1 MNLFLLFV
9 LVATAPDVT
18 ILRWLSP
25 DSSKPTPF
33 RTWLSTN
40 PKILKWDVKPLKSG
54 KHSFNDRVDILVADS
69 LVAPLTDYLDT
80 LYLDLENEGYDVA
93 AFAIT
98 GTSCESLRAFL
109 QQEYQD
115 SPLTAAI
122 LIGNLPVPWFQ
133 LIDDWNNNRRR
144 DPDEGY
150 EEFPCD
156 LFLMDLDG
164 VWQDSWVRYDTF
176 DSLVPGMDSIY
187 DTHAGNLAPEIG
199 IARIYAASIGRQD
212 SLIKLYLARCHQYR
226 TGGLT
231 VSDRAL
237 VYIDDDWTPWSQ
249 EWNSYVGYLYPQR
262 VFIADSEQT
271 RIRDY
276 KPRLDSAAYQWIQ
289 LCAHS
294 WPGGH
299 AMKYNHGQNWDW
311 FYAESIPRINP
322 EACFYNLFACSNV
335 RFIEPGYC
343 GGRYVFQSTSGLG
356 AIGST
361 KTGSMLEF
369 QDFYLPLSN
378 GTPLALA
385 FKQWFGAQAQ
395 GGFEP
400 WERSWF
406 YGMCLIGDGLLK
418 PRFSVPVA
426 ENQRASTR
434 SSFSNSTIIRNQV
447 YFSERS
453 GLLLDKTGRVAAEIC
468 AGENNLRFLPPGVYF
483 LKTAED
489 WGPKPETTPIIIIH

>member
-1 MNLFLLFV
+1 VNPFLLFV
-9 LVATAPDVT
+9 LVATAQDVT
-18 ILRWLSP
+18 VLRWLSP
-25 DSSKPTPF
+25 DSSKPTPYSIW
-33 RTWLSTN
+33 RATQPQNRQWQINRLTSRPPCLN
-40 PKILKWDVKPLKSG
+40 NK
-54 KHSFNDRVDILVADS
+54 VDILVQDS
-69 LVAPLTDYLDT
+69 LVGSLADYLDT
-80 LYLDLENEGYDVA
+80 LYLDLENEGYTVE

-109 QQEYQD
+109 QQEYQED
-115 SPLTAAI
+115 SLVAAL

-144 DPDEGY
+144 DPDDGY

-187 DTHAGNLAPEIG
+187 DTHVGNLAPEIG
-199 IARIYAASIGRQD
+199 IARIYASTIGRQD

-322 EACFYNLFACSNV
+322 EACFYNLFACSNA
-335 RFIEPGYC
+335 RFIEHGYC

-369 QDFYLPLSN
+369 QDFYYPLSN
-378 GTPLALA
+378 NYSLARA
-385 FKQWFGAQAQ
+385 FFYWFAQRAQ
-395 GGFEP
+395 GGFTP
-400 WERSWF
+400 QERSWF

-426 ENQRASTR
+426 ENQSASTHP
-434 SSFSNSTIIRNQV
+434 SFSNSTIIRNQL

-468 AGENNLRFLPPGVYF
+468 DGENNLRFLPAGVYF
-483 LKTAED
+483 LKMTED
-489 WGPKPETTPIIIIH
+489 WGPKTEMTPIIIIH